1 MPLSKRQALCARPT
15 GAEAVLYQA
24 ARHQPA
30 FWRRAGKA
38 ERAAEMDKRF
48 VMPAEFGKEDATRRF
63 DVRVAVDRGQ
73 RGEACSGA
81 IGPADRN
88 GTRQFDDR

>member
-1 MPLSKRQALCARPT
+1 MPLSKRQALCVRPT
-15 GAEAVLYQA
+15 GAEA
-24 ARHQPA
+24 ARHQPS

-63 DVRVAVDRGQ
+63 DVRAALDGRQ
-73 RGEACSGA
+73 RGEALSGA
-81 IGPADRN
+81 IGPAERD
-88 GTRQFDDR
+88 GMRQLDDR